1 MAPTRTD
8 EILHAAMSLVLTKGV
23 NALTIDAVARTAKL
37 SKGGVLYH
45 FPSKE
50 SLIAGMI
57 AGLIA
62 GFEADVAK
70 HLEKDNQFPGAFTRA
85 YLRASLDP
93 INPSAGDASTKLGLF
108 AALSAGTA
116 MDPKLIEPLQ
126 QGFVAWQ
133 KRLESDG
140 ISPVLATMVRVA
152 VDGLWF
158 AEVLNLGVPA
168 KSIRRNLVTHL
179 LELTRTPIDNAQPL
193 RRNRKA

>member
-8 EILHAAMSLVLTKGV
+8 EILKAAISLVVTKGV
-23 NALTIDAVARTAKL
+23 NALTIDAVAQKAGL

-57 AGLIA
+57 AGMIA
-62 GFEADVAK
+62 AFEADVAK
-70 HLEKDNQFPGAFTRA
+70 HLEKDGQAPGAFTRA

-93 INPSAGDASTKLGLF
+93 IDPSHDDAFTKLGQF

-126 QGFVAWQ
+126 KVYVTWQ
-133 KRLESDG
+133 KRLENDG
-140 ISPVLATMVRVA
+140 VDPVLATMVRVA

-158 AEVLNLGVPA
+158 AEVLNLGVPS
-168 KSIRRNLVTHL
+168 KGIRKGLVTHL
-179 LELTRTPIDNAQPL
+179 LELTRASIEDAPHQ
-193 RRNRKA
+193 RGKRKN